1 MNLHRLYCFS
11 LTYSGHFILSDQQ
24 TKIHL
29 TYWSLIQLV
38 LANNALNYNKY
49 GDTTNGIREVLLM
62 SENPAGNYTNF
73 VAEFH
78 FVIPVPKSHFHS
90 HKNKIK

>member
-49 GDTTNGIREVLLM
+49 GDTTNGIREVLPM

-78 FVIPVPKSHFHS
+78 FVIPVPKVIFIR
-90 HKNKIK
+90 IKTK